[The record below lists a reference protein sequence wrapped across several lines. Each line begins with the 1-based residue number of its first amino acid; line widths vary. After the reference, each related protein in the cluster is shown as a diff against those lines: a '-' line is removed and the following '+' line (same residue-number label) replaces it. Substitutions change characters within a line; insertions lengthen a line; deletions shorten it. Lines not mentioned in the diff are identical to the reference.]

1 MLIIDSNNLLDK
13 YIEPSALDYY
23 LHEVITANEKFNLF
37 SRQRTAQDLK
47 LLVAESLLLLEC
59 ELVNGASEPILDI
72 GSGWGIPALPL
83 LLNNKNLRLTLLE
96 RSQKKADF
104 LRLLLNRLGLKAEVI
119 QLDLLAFS
127 PKTRFKTVLARQ
139 VNLTARIMH
148 VLNMMTEPESA
159 LYSFRQ
165 TVPCKLSG
173 RSSSISYKI
182 DQLPSR
188 RIIKIPIP

>member
-1 MLIIDSNNLLDK
+1 
-13 YIEPSALDYY
+13 
-23 LHEVITANEKFNLF
+23 
-37 SRQRTAQDLK
+37 
-47 LLVAESLLLLEC
+47 
-59 ELVNGASEPILDI
+59 
-72 GSGWGIPALPL
+72 
-83 LLNNKNLRLTLLE
+83 
-96 RSQKKADF
+96 
-104 LRLLLNRLGLKAEVI
+104 
-119 QLDLLAFS
+119 
-127 PKTRFKTVLARQ
+127 